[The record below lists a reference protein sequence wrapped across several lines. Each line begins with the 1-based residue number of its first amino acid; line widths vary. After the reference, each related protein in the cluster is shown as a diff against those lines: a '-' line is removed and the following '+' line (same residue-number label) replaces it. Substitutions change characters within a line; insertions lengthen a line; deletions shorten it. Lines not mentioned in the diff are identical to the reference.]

1 MNFLIQV
8 MMRVMQ
14 IIDSLKLVTLVCVFD
29 QAIYSKAI
37 EIKWKEKQKFGNVI
51 LMMGM
56 FHMLMMY
63 MRILSKRYSDARIR
77 NILIQ
82 SGTVAEGS
90 MDKVLCGKMY
100 NRGVRA
106 YKMVYE
112 AIVRK
117 IFKEIGVN
125 DDGNVLD
132 FYINHLTTYGRMKL
146 SSITNLWVVE

>member
-1 MNFLIQV
+1 
-8 MMRVMQ
+8 
-14 IIDSLKLVTLVCVFD
+14 
-29 QAIYSKAI
+29 
-37 EIKWKEKQKFGNVI
+37 
-51 LMMGM
+51 
-56 FHMLMMY
+56 MLMMY

-132 FYINHLTTYGRMKL
+132 FYINHLTTYDRMKL